1 MMCFNKSFLSSMAVV
16 GLSIAGLALQS
27 TGAGASVDTGHAKVI
42 VGSKTYKVSGGSC
55 PSISR
60 HYSLD
65 FSGGGNGFAITGKV
79 HGGKFT
85 NAEIDLSIGV
95 KLFQMSKDS
104 GTANAKGGTFKG
116 TTNIAPHSKM
126 VGTFIC

>member
-1 MMCFNKSFLSSMAVV
+1 MMWTNKRLLPSMAVV
-16 GLSIAGLALQS
+16 GALLAGLALQS
-27 TGAGASVDTGHAKVI
+27 TSAGAAVDTGHAKVT

-55 PSISR
+55 PTIGS

-65 FSGGGNGFAITGKV
+65 FSGGGNGFAITGKI

-95 KLFQMSKDS
+95 KLLQMNKDS

-126 VGTFIC
+126 KGTFTC